1 MRRPLVRVVSAK
13 REHSY
18 DGGCQVKVG
27 AVGDYPSR
35 FRGGIFDLF
44 SNLWYNKNEKHF
56 KNEIEDNLQFY
67 IKLHFLS
74 RKCLKLRGLRYI
86 TLNHLICPNFR

>member
-1 MRRPLVRVVSAK
+1 M
-13 REHSY
+13 
-18 DGGCQVKVG
+18 KVG

-56 KNEIEDNLQFY
+56 KNEIRRAGRLISYCGSPLSLFSFLTKNEIEAIRANLRE
-67 IKLHFLS
+67 IS
-74 RKCLKLRGLRYI
+74 
-86 TLNHLICPNFR
+86 